1 MLLYT
6 GSLEDVDA
14 TCASHH
20 DEAAVGSGAGCSIRE
35 LIALNAILHVVFGDG
50 TFFHVDFA
58 QTAGGSYPDAS
69 QVVFD
74 EADDTVV
81 CQSLCRGIMLR
92 MLDVAWMIAERT
104 ILRAVPDAVVTIH
117 EDTVRERASIQAV
130 YPPPKADVQLFFF
143 LSRQAKPTEVAAYT
157 REWSFEKAI
166 LAM

>member
-35 LIALNAILHVVFGDG
+35 LIALNAIFHVVFGDG

-74 EADDTVV
+74 EAGDAVV

-104 ILRAVPDAVVTIH
+104 ILRAVPNAVVTIH

>member
-35 LIALNAILHVVFGDG
+35 LIALNAIFHVVFGDG

-74 EADDTVV
+74 EAGDAVV

-104 ILRAVPDAVVTIH
+104 ILRAVPNAVVTIH

-130 YPPPKADVQLFFF
+130 YPPTKG
-143 LSRQAKPTEVAAYT
+143 
-157 REWSFEKAI
+157 
-166 LAM
+166 